1 MAVYYIGVSNTRE
14 SLFLMKK
21 QDRVGGLIWVG
32 LGIALCIE
40 SAGLGLGKI
49 RHPGAGFLP
58 FLSGALLALLGLSL
72 ALSNLSKRSAQNE
85 RARGQKIWEIGY
97 WEGYGLPLLVLLAL
111 LGYILVL
118 NVLGF
123 LLTTFLW
130 LFFLFKL
137 GDPKRWL
144 MPFIAAIST
153 VIISYLVFG
162 VWLQLQLPKGI
173 VRF

>member
-1 MAVYYIGVSNTRE
+1 MNKR
-14 SLFLMKK
+14 
-21 QDRVGGLIWVG
+21 DRVGGLIWLG

-40 SAGLGLGKI
+40 SIELGLGKI

-58 FLSGALLALLGLSL
+58 FLSGVLLAILGVSLSL
-72 ALSNLSKRSAQNE
+72 SDLSKGSGE
-85 RARGQKIWEIGY
+85 EVGVKGEKIWEIGY
-97 WEGYGLPLLVLLAL
+97 WKGYGLPFLSLLSL

-137 GDPKRWL
+137 GDPRRWL
-144 MPFIAAIST
+144 MPLTSAVST

-173 VRF
+173 IRF